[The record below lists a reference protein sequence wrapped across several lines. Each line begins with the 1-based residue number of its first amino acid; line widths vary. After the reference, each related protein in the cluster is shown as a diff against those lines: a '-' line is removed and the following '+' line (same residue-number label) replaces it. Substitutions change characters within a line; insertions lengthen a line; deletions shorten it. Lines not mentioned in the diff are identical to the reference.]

1 MEYLKKNVLEILLQS
16 LKGILKQTE
25 HLISARQNFA
35 LDQESALQTRSKC
48 CVRGGD
54 ARGDLFFYY
63 NAGSDFVFF
72 PLAEVQSEAL
82 SKLTNFKGKVN

>member
-1 MEYLKKNVLEILLQS
+1 MEYLKKKVLEIFLQS
-16 LKGILKQTE
+16 LKGTLKQME

-35 LDQESALQTRSKC
+35 LDQESALQTTSKC
-48 CVRGGD
+48 CGRGVS
-54 ARGDLFFYY
+54 GDLVFYY

-82 SKLTNFKGKVN
+82 LKLTNFKGKVN